1 MAKMKM
7 KRASETTIAET
18 FEAFLLSK
26 RAKGRNEKTL
36 ETYAYHFRAIGKYLD
51 TSADI
56 ASLTETKL
64 EEMVADMRK
73 GKALT
78 DNSISSYVRTLKS
91 FLSWC
96 NGKDI
101 TTLNI
106 SLYKAPETVK
116 DTYTITEL
124 KKLLKKPNMR
134 SCGFTEYRNWVIVNL
149 LLNSGCRAKT
159 IRCMLVKDVDLSS
172 KRIYCRHTKNGHIQY
187 IELCDVIVPVLREYL
202 RHRDGSA
209 DDVLFPNENGKPLTE
224 SGLRQAIES
233 YNLSRSVEKTSIHL
247 YRHSFAE
254 NYLRNGGNALHL
266 QNILGHSTLAM
277 TKHYCRI
284 VGADIGKS
292 LNQYSPLAN
301 LA

>member
-1 MAKMKM
+1 MAKMKL
-7 KRASETTIAET
+7 KSNSLTIELA
-18 FEAFLLSK
+18 FEDFLLSK
-26 RAKGRNEKTL
+26 KAKGTSEKTL
-36 ETYAYHFRAIGKYLD
+36 ETYNYHFKAISKYLD
-51 TSADI
+51 VSADI
-56 ASLTETKL
+56 ATLSSRDL
-64 EEMVADMRK
+64 EMMVAEMRN
-73 GKALT
+73 GTLSAS
-78 DNSISSYVRTLKS
+78 SISSYVRTLKS

-96 NGKDI
+96 NDKDI

-116 DTYTITEL
+116 DTYTLTEL
-124 KKLLKKPNMR
+124 KKLLQKPNMKK
-134 SCGFTEYRNWVIVNL
+134 CGFTEYRNWVIVNL

-159 IRCMLVKDVDLSS
+159 IRSMLVKDVDLNS
-172 KRIYCRHTKNGHIQY
+172 KRITYRHTKNGHIQFV
-187 IELCDVIVPVLREYL
+187 ELCDVIIPVLREYL
-202 RHRDGSA
+202 RHRDGRG

-224 SGLRQAIES
+224 SGLRQAIEA
-233 YNLSRSVEKTSIHL
+233 YNLSRGVEKTSIHL

-277 TKHYCRI
+277 TKHYCKI